1 MEKTFRILKNNT
13 VLQNNVETVIQ
24 TQVGT
29 TTVEQLQKDLEV
41 ATNQLTRTQDI
52 VALINHK
59 IELANNAGDNDFIVL

>member
-1 MEKTFRILKNNT
+1 MEKTFRILKNST

-41 ATNQLTRTQDI
+41 ATNQLTRTQGI
-52 VALINHK
+52 MALINHK
-59 IELANNAGDNDFIVL
+59 IELANSAGDNDFIVL